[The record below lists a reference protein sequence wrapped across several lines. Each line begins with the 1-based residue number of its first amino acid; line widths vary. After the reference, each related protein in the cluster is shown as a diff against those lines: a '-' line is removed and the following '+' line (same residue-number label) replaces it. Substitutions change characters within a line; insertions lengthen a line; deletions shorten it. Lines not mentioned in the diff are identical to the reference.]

1 MFFVPLFFL
10 CYLIC
15 RTDTFSDMYDSDEYV
30 GKNPESV
37 MDSETVHT
45 PKKIKHRTRPKT
57 IIDTESFISQ
67 DRRSLGTGRDTE
79 SFISQ
84 DRPRRSLGT
93 GRDRHSKRR
102 HLETNEDV
110 FSIRRSYENVEDV
123 HMSGSD
129 GHSYGDSDRNVEID
143 IKETDYR

>member
-1 MFFVPLFFL
+1 MQAGLRLCLFS
-10 CYLIC
+10 YSI
-15 RTDTFSDMYDSDEYV
+15 
-30 GKNPESV
+30 
-37 MDSETVHT
+37 
-45 PKKIKHRTRPKT
+45 
-57 IIDTESFISQ
+57 
-67 DRRSLGTGRDTE
+67 
-79 SFISQ
+79 Q

-93 GRDRHSKRR
+93 GRERHSKRR

-129 GHSYGDSDRNVEID
+129 GHQYGDSDRNVEID